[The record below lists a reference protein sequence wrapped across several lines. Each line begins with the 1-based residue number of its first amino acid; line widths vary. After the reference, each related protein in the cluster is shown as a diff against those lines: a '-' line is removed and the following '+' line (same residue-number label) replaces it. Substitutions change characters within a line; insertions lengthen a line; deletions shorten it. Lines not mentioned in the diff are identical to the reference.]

1 VPAGPYVVL
10 PLLGGRTLRDA
21 LVEIAIAQAMLLAAP
36 VPLPGAAA
44 WPDALLLR
52 ELLASAED
60 WAAAEADTRRMDYDA
75 ARAAHLAARMRA
87 CEALRR

>member
-1 VPAGPYVVL
+1 
-10 PLLGGRTLRDA
+10 
-21 LVEIAIAQAMLLAAP
+21 